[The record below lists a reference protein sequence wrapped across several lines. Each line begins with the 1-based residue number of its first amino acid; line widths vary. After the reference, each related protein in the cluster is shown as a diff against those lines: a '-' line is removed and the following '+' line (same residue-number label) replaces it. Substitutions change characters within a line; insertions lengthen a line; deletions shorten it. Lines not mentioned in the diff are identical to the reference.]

1 MDLSERLIEAGQLSG
16 SVNLFQGW
24 DGRKAVSQGPSG
36 VSMNYHA
43 CRREVIRMVAQVA
56 GKTEAE
62 TMAVFGTQ
70 SMRSGGAIIVAQKV
84 SFAEFMRHGHW
95 LTQAAAMMR
104 YIQPSTE
111 ERVAMTTTTE
121 Y

>member
-1 MDLSERLIEAGQLSG
+1 
-16 SVNLFQGW
+16 
-24 DGRKAVSQGPSG
+24 
-36 VSMNYHA
+36 
-43 CRREVIRMVAQVA
+43 MVAQAA

-70 SMRSGGAIIVAQKV
+70 SMRSGGATVVAQKV

-95 LTQAAAMMR
+95 MTQAAAMR

-111 ERVAMTTTTE
+111 QRVAVTAAAD